1 MGILE
6 HLGKRDYFPEP
17 RFWTVKS
24 GFAPSGALSVNAAA
38 VLLLVSVK
46 SCEAVL

>member
-1 MGILE
+1 LVTIRELRL
-6 HLGKRDYFPEP
+6 HFPEP

-38 VLLLVSVK
+38 VITSQR
-46 SCEAVL
+46 

>member
-1 MGILE
+1 MTLFA
-6 HLGKRDYFPEP
+6 GKGSKDHFPEP

-38 VLLLVSVK
+38 VITSQR
-46 SCEAVL
+46 